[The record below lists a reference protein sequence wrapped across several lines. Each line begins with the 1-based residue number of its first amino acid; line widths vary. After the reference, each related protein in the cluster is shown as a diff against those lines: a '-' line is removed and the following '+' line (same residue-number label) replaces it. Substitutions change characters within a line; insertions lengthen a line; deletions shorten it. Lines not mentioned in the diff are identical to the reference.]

1 MFTPKIRFIVMS
13 DIHIDPPKD
22 CVELDRLRKAFDFAY
37 NYADKSDYKKI
48 DAFVTV
54 GDFANS
60 GAREEMVN
68 FKEVLDEKLRDET
81 QVILSMASHEYRANG
96 EDGAKALLK
105 EIFDMHYDAHKVI
118 NGFHFISVSCT
129 RGCNFDEPQKE
140 FAEKALKE
148 AVADSQDAPIFFFQH
163 PHISDTVYGSI
174 NWGEDALYPILMNY
188 PQVIDF
194 SGHSHSPINDP
205 RSIHQKH
212 FTSLGTGSLSYFELD
227 EFDKWYGTIPPE
239 DEKCAQFLIVE
250 ADSEN
255 RVRVYPV
262 DVLTGNFFHEPWKI
276 DCPSEPSTFIYTDK
290 RYNTSV
296 KPYFSDDAS
305 AQVSEN
311 NDGIVITFPQA
322 KISEDRVDDYK
333 VVIRNE
339 KGKIVRQICTWSGYY
354 FYNMPETISVPVKG
368 LEKGQYTAE
377 ITAKGFWNNE
387 SDNCVKI
394 NFEIK

>member
-1 MFTPKIRFIVMS
+1 MFIPKLRFIVMS

-22 CVELDRLRKAFDFAY
+22 CVELARLRQAFDFAY
-37 NYADKSDYKKI
+37 NYADNSDYKKI

-54 GDFANS
+54 GDFASS
-60 GAREEMVN
+60 GAREEMLN

-96 EDGAKALLK
+96 EDGAKALFK
-105 EIFDMHYDAHKVI
+105 EIFDMPYDVHKVV
-118 NGFHFISVSCT
+118 NGFHFISVSST

-140 FAEKALKE
+140 FARKSLEQA
-148 AVADSQDAPIFFFQH
+148 AADSPDAPIFFFQH
-163 PHISDTVYGSI
+163 PHISGTVYGSI

-227 EFDKWYGTIPPE
+227 EFDKWYGTIPPN
-239 DEKCAQFLIVE
+239 DEQCAQFLIVE
-250 ADSEN
+250 ADSGN

-276 DCPSEPSTFIYTDK
+276 DCPSEPSTFMYTDK

-296 KPYFSDDAS
+296 KPHFSDDVF

-311 NDGIVITFPQA
+311 DEGVVITFPQA
-322 KISEDRVDDYK
+322 QISEDRVNDYK
-333 VVIRNE
+333 VVVRNE
-339 KGKIVRQICTWSGYY
+339 NSKIVRQICAWSGYY

-368 LEKGQYTAE
+368 LEKGKYTAE

-387 SDNCVKI
+387 SDNSVKTS
-394 NFEIK
+394 FEIR